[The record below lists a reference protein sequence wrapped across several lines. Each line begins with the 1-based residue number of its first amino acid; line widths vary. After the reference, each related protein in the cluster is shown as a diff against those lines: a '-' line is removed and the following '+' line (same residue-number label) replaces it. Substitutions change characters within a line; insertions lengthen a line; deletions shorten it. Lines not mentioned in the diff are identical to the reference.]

1 MFGNKG
7 NIDMIKMRPKIFRI
21 FVGERNESRASF
33 PRKFYPLGTLLLC
46 PTDWCHPNLI

>member
-7 NIDMIKMRPKIFRI
+7 NIDMIKMRPKIVRI

-33 PRKFYPLGTLLLC
+33 PRMFYPPVNHLLAVL
-46 PTDWCHPNLI
+46 TAHL